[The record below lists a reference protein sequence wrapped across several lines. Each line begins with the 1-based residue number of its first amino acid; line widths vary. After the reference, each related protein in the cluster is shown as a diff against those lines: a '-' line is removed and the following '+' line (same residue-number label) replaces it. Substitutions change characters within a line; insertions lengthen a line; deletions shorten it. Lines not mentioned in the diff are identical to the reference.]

1 MITRSNS
8 NMKFLLCLEA
18 YPPQIVRISLEDGT
32 KETLL
37 EITNGTPDG
46 IWIDRN
52 TGKIYWTIM
61 GKMTDP
67 PEGYFAKDGTIEC
80 CNQDGSEHTVLVG
93 NGSIT
98 TPKQITGDEKTHRLY
113 WCDREGMAVMSSF
126 ADGTGLEVLL
136 QYEKDDSNSN
146 EVEKHCVG
154 IALNPQKDYLYWT
167 QKGPAKGGK
176 GKIFRMKLSQKFPAS
191 DSDIELLMDHLPEP
205 IDLEFGHK
213 TGKLYWTDRGA
224 EPDGNSLNCAEV
236 SGNGELTNHRIIAKG
251 LKEGIGLALDE
262 GENIAYTSDLG
273 GYIRKINLT
282 DGSESI
288 ILQQGPMTGIAL
300 L

>member
-1 MITRSNS
+1 
-8 NMKFLLCLEA
+8 MKFLLCLEA
-18 YPPQIVRISLEDGT
+18 YPAQIVKISLEDGS
-32 KETLL
+32 KEILL
-37 EITNGTPDG
+37 TISNGTPDG
-46 IWIDRN
+46 IWIDRS
-52 TGKIYWTIM
+52 TQKIYWTVM
-61 GKMTDP
+61 GKMTNP
-67 PEGYFAKDGTIEC
+67 PEGYFAKDGSIEC
-80 CNQDGSEHTVLVG
+80 CNLDGSKHTVLVG

-98 TPKQITGDEKTHRLY
+98 TPKQITGNEETHRLY
-113 WCDREGMAVMSSF
+113 WCDREGMALMSSLT
-126 ADGTGLEVLL
+126 DGSGLEVLV
-136 QYEKDDSNSN
+136 QHEKSESDLNDI
-146 EVEKHCVG
+146 EKQCVG
-154 IALNPQKDYLYWT
+154 ITLDARKEYLYWT

-176 GKIFRMKLSQKFPAS
+176 GKIFRIRISQKYPVTESA
-191 DSDIELLMDHLPEP
+191 IELLMDHLPEP

-236 SGNGELTNHRIIAKG
+236 SGSGELVNHRIIAKG

-262 GENIAYTSDLG
+262 DENIAYTSDLG

-282 DGSESI
+282 DGSEDI